1 MGEDISSDRPDQKL
15 TPLPFMAEMLT
26 EVFSGTPEL
35 CLRVNEE
42 HIKNIFK
49 LIIRSKE
56 DPIGQLA
63 LLSTLSTIAKVCM
76 WPFAVL
82 CLCVL
87 VCSSVSSFDKLSYFS
102 LCISFLSP
110 CGCSTVFVIHNA
122 SNFARYSYCGFGFAR
137 SARFTEYSMCVLGGT
152 KSRKPA
158 KDSVNVCH

>member
-15 TPLPFMAEMLT
+15 TALPFMAEMLT

-76 WPFAVL
+76 CEGRPFAVL

-87 VCSSVSSFDKLSYFS
+87 VCSSVSSFDHTFLCVSPSNS
-102 LCISFLSP
+102 LVPVAVVQCL
-110 CGCSTVFVIHNA
+110 
-122 SNFARYSYCGFGFAR
+122 
-137 SARFTEYSMCVLGGT
+137 
-152 KSRKPA
+152 
-158 KDSVNVCH
+158 